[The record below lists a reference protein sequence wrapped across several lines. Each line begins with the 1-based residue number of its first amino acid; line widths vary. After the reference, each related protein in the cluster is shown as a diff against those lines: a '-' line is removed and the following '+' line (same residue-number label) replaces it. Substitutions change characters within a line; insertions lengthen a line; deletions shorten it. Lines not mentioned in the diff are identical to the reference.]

1 LHPRF
6 RYEKAAERNNY
17 PPVTGHASS
26 APAAC
31 HTADLI
37 TTLASADRACCC
49 PAKPVVMAVLPPAAA
64 RPHAVDLLLSA
75 HHHYVS
81 KDALA
86 AANAIVCDSRELSI

>member
-1 LHPRF
+1 
-6 RYEKAAERNNY
+6 
-17 PPVTGHASS
+17 
-26 APAAC
+26 
-31 HTADLI
+31 
-37 TTLASADRACCC
+37 
-49 PAKPVVMAVLPPAAA
+49 MAVLPPAAA